1 MTKVLVSLFFV
12 SHFLKICHSF
22 IFDSFLNLFFNWRK
36 IVLQYYLGFCHTTI
50 QISYNYMYI
59 SSLLNPPSPHPTS
72 LVNHRAPSWVPGVA
86 QQLPTIV
93 LHSIACMCWCR
104 FLHSSHPLLPP
115 LCPQVRFLHL
125 CLHFFPAGRF
135 MNTIFLVS
143 IYMCC
148 CCCC

>member
-22 IFDSFLNLFFNWRK
+22 IFDSFLNLFFNRRK

-59 SSLLNPPSPHPTS
+59 SSLLNLLSPHATS
-72 LVNHRAPSWVPGVA
+72 LVNHRAPNWVPCVT

-93 LHSIACMCWCR
+93 LHLIA
-104 FLHSSHPLLPP
+104 
-115 LCPQVRFLHL
+115 
-125 CLHFFPAGRF
+125 
-135 MNTIFLVS
+135 
-143 IYMCC
+143 YMC
-148 CCCC
+148 